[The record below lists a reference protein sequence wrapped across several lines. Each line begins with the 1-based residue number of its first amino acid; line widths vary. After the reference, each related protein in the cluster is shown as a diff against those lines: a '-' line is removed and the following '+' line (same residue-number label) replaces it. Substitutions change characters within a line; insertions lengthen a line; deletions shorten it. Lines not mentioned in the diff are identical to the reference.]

1 MKKISNN
8 LVLLGLSSSNVFH
21 IDYQLFILAWYKNAS
36 SNWVVLIRNDL
47 GGYLL
52 IISELTLHVPKF

>member
-1 MKKISNN
+1 MWT
-8 LVLLGLSSSNVFH
+8 LLIFYFTSSNVFH